1 MNRLPLLA
9 LLASVSAALAD
20 DPALTVYN
28 KNFAVVRESVPL
40 DLKAGV
46 TQVQFAGATEQ
57 VEASSVILRDPAG
70 KVNFSILEQNYRND
84 PVSESLLLSLN
95 EGKTINFLVKEQN
108 KPDRTVAG
116 KVIRSGHMAPIYFS
130 GGNYQQQQAWQQS
143 RQALSQP
150 IIEVEGQL
158 RFSLPG
164 QPLFPALGD
173 DTVLKPTLLWQISS
187 AAPAKLNAE
196 LSYVTG
202 GLSWLADYNI
212 VAPEKGDLLDI
223 VGWVTVDNQSGKV
236 FNNAHLKLIAG
247 DVRKDQPD
255 DGRPMKAARDGLMT
269 MSGSTANVTEK
280 TFDEYHMYT
289 LARPST
295 LHDRET
301 KQVEFIR
308 AAGVQSQRLYI
319 YDGLKTN
326 QQYRGYRAEQLRQDP
341 NYGTESNP
349 KVWVMREFKNSEA
362 NHLGMPLPAGRVRFY
377 RQDGEQ
383 VQFTGENT
391 IDHTPKDETL
401 RIYTGDA
408 FDIVGERKRTNFR
421 VDGSNS
427 NADESFEIKVRN
439 HKTEPA
445 EVRVVEHL
453 YRWVNWKIKKSSE
466 PYTKTDSQVME
477 FRVTLKPDE
486 ERVITYDVHYSW

>member
-1 MNRLPLLA
+1 MNRLPLFILA
-9 LLASVSAALAD
+9 ASISSALAA

-40 DLKAGV
+40 DLKGGV

-57 VEASSVILRDPAG
+57 VEASSVILRDPTS
-70 KVNFSILEQNYRND
+70 KVSFSILEQNYRND

-95 EGKTINFLVKEQN
+95 EGKTINFLVREQN
-108 KPDRTVAG
+108 KPDRTVPG
-116 KVIRSGHMAPIYFS
+116 KVIRSGHLPPIVY
-130 GGNYQQQQAWQQS
+130 GGSYQQQQALQQS

-202 GLSWLADYNI
+202 GLSWQADYNI

-247 DVRKDQPD
+247 DVRKEQPN
-255 DGRPMKAARDGLMT
+255 DGRESKAMRAAYFKDE
-269 MSGSTANVTEK
+269 SGTGNVSEK

-319 YDGLKTN
+319 YDGLKS
-326 QQYRGYRAEQLRQDP
+326 QQPYRGYAASQLRQDP

-349 KVWVMREFKNSEA
+349 KVWVMREFKNSDA

-421 VDGSNS
+421 VDSSNKF
-427 NADESFEIKVRN
+427 ADESFEIKLRN

-453 YRWVNWKIKKSSE
+453 YRWVNWQIKKSSE
-466 PYTKTDSQVME
+466 QYTKTDSQKME